1 VYEELYEKIGHLGA
15 DRVLELARARFYWP
29 HVQRDGVLLK
39 NAREC
44 PGIPGNARDHSLNA
58 RECPGVG
65 KECTGEI
72 TLIITLVTNKI
83 AYFMKD

>member
-1 VYEELYEKIGHLGA
+1 MPG
-15 DRVLELARARFYWP
+15 
-29 HVQRDGVLLK
+29 

-44 PGIPGNARDHSLNA
+44 PGMPGNARECPGMPGNARECPGMPGNAREHSLNA
-58 RECPGVG
+58 RECPGVW
-65 KECTGEI
+65 KECPGEI

>member
-1 VYEELYEKIGHLGA
+1 MLG
-15 DRVLELARARFYWP
+15 P
-29 HVQRDGVLLK
+29 TK
-39 NAREC
+39 EC
-44 PGIPGNARDHSLNA
+44 PGMPGNAREHSLNA

-65 KECTGEI
+65 KECPGEI

>member
-1 VYEELYEKIGHLGA
+1 MPG
-15 DRVLELARARFYWP
+15 
-29 HVQRDGVLLK
+29 

-44 PGIPGNARDHSLNA
+44 PGTFVEA

-65 KECTGEI
+65 KECPGEI